1 MFRNK
6 HAAFA
11 QRACSSDHGVAL
23 GGQGLDMQPSQGLA
37 ELRKGKEP
45 EELPNAPQPELLGLA
60 DEHQDALAGYQAHRQ
75 TAKAVF
81 NFGVIDAQLVEPKD
95 GLLRV
100 QLLKALTKA
109 SKHLALHL
117 SAVVPRM
124 GDEELDRLS
133 ILGKPRMS

>member
-1 MFRNK
+1 MTAPVVRSDAYNDR
-6 HAAFA
+6 AAWMA
-11 QRACSSDHGVAL
+11 I
-23 GGQGLDMQPSQGLA
+23 
-37 ELRKGKEP
+37 
-45 EELPNAPQPELLGLA
+45 
-60 DEHQDALAGYQAHRQ
+60 Q

-95 GLLRV
+95 WLLRV
-100 QLLKALTKA
+100 QLLKAVTKA

-117 SAVVPRM
+117 SAVVPSM